1 MTVAPQHN
9 GVQPATSTFNI
20 LIVDDNLNNLFT
32 LNALL
37 QQFSECSVIEARS
50 GEEALLKTLEY
61 PISLI
66 LLDVQMPVMDGF
78 ETARHLQ
85 MTERTR
91 NIPIIFVTAVFKAE
105 EFIQRGYAIGAVD
118 YLVKPIDDNLL
129 INRVRLH
136 LRLHEREMRLRD
148 ALANLHLS
156 EERFRYAIDAS
167 QEGLWDWLISD
178 DSVYFSPHYETMFG
192 YVLGTLPPCYLS
204 LEHCV
209 HPDDLAAFRQAL
221 EKLTTRDDA
230 SAMEIE
236 HRAVKADGSVFWVQT
251 CAKVVEHDKFSGLPS
266 RIVGTR
272 LDISF
277 RKAAE
282 KQLKLFELVFESLS
296 DCVML
301 LDVDERIISVNPA
314 VERIYGYTPQEIIGK
329 TPRVFSSGRH
339 DNDFFALLRATVNET
354 GHWQG
359 QIWNRKKNGEIY
371 PEWLN
376 VSLFPSENDS
386 AVYYVCVY
394 SDLSSQAN
402 LRQHLHYLA
411 YYDPLT
417 ELPNRVLHRDRLLD
431 TLTTARREKG
441 EVGIMFID
449 LDRFKA
455 INDTLGHHVGDEL
468 LKVVAQRIKG
478 CLRESDTVARLGGDE
493 FSIVLYPVD
502 GVNSLLT
509 VADKIIDA
517 INPPIHL
524 GENTMQVGAS
534 IGISVYPQDGED
546 VDVLLRN
553 ADAAMYKAK
562 EEGRNQHQL
571 FSQVL
576 FDEAFER
583 YTLETEIVAALQGNQ
598 FRIYFQPLVRLDN
611 GEWVGAE
618 ALVRWQHPVRGLIAP
633 ASFIKLAEN
642 AGLITKIDAWV
653 LEETCRQVIA
663 WEEDGLF
670 LPRIAVN
677 IAGKDIE
684 HSDLPSWV
692 AACLARSG
700 LDPKRL
706 ELEVS
711 EDFFMKN
718 EDKAIA
724 SLETLRTM
732 GVQVSID
739 DFGTGYSS
747 LSQIKRLPIGRLKI
761 DQSFIKD
768 ITHNPDDENI
778 TRTIIALGKY
788 LGLEITAEGI
798 ESAAQRR
805 FLLDNGCQEGQGYL
819 FGHPMAAEEFKALWQ
834 NTVAKGA

>member
-1 MTVAPQHN
+1 
-9 GVQPATSTFNI
+9 
-20 LIVDDNLNNLFT
+20 
-32 LNALL
+32 
-37 QQFSECSVIEARS
+37 
-50 GEEALLKTLEY
+50 
-61 PISLI
+61 
-66 LLDVQMPVMDGF
+66 
-78 ETARHLQ
+78 
-85 MTERTR
+85 
-91 NIPIIFVTAVFKAE
+91 
-105 EFIQRGYAIGAVD
+105 
-118 YLVKPIDDNLL
+118 
-129 INRVRLH
+129 
-136 LRLHEREMRLRD
+136 
-148 ALANLHLS
+148 
-156 EERFRYAIDAS
+156 
-167 QEGLWDWLISD
+167 
-178 DSVYFSPHYETMFG
+178 HYETLFG
-192 YVLGTLPPCYLS
+192 YALGSLPATYLS
-204 LEHCV
+204 LELGV
-209 HPDDLAAFRQAL
+209 HPDDQPQFRQAL
-221 EKLTTRDDA
+221 QHLT
-230 SAMEIE
+230 SAGSAPYMEME
-236 HRAVKADGSVFWVQT
+236 HRAIRADGGVFWVKT
-251 CAKVVEHDKFSGLPS
+251 CGKVVEFDKFSGLPS
-266 RIVGTR
+266 RVVGTR

-301 LDVDERIISVNPA
+301 LDADERIISVNPA
-314 VERIYGYTPQEIIGK
+314 IERIYGYTPQEVIGQ
-329 TPRVFSSGRH
+329 TPHLFNSGRH
-339 DNDFFALLRATVNET
+339 DKDFFAVLRATVKET

-376 VSLFPSENDS
+376 VSLFPAENES
-386 AVYYVCVY
+386 SVYYVCVY

-431 TLTTARREKG
+431 TLSTARREKG

-449 LDRFKA
+449 LDRFKT

-468 LKVVAQRIKG
+468 LKVVAQRVKG

-502 GVNSLLT
+502 GVNSLLI

-583 YTLETEIVAALQGNQ
+583 YTLESEIVTALQDSQ
-598 FRIYFQPLVRLDN
+598 FRIYFQPLVRLDS
-611 GEWVGAE
+611 GAWVGAE

-653 LEETCRQVIA
+653 LEQTCRQVAA
-663 WEEDGLF
+663 WDAAGMH

-684 HSDLPSWV
+684 HSDLPTWV
-692 AACLARSG
+692 SACLQRTG
-700 LDPKRL
+700 LEPRRL

-724 SLETLRTM
+724 SLESLRRM
-732 GVQVSID
+732 GVSVSID

-747 LSQIKRLPIGRLKI
+747 LSQIKRLPVGRLKI

-768 ITHNPDDENI
+768 ISHDPDDENI

-798 ESAAQRR
+798 ESQAQRH

-819 FGHPMAAEEFKALWQ
+819 FGHPMSADEFKVIWQ
-834 NTVAKGA
+834 DAADQHAG